1 MKKQKKKIVD
11 GRYQIGLVT
20 DWIMRK
26 DKISYQAKQLYITIA
41 LYSLNVYHKRQVNIG
56 LEKLPFKDKP
66 LKKYRDELVS
76 LGLIEWKN
84 TKAYTCYWLKEP
96 YMFIKDFKFIEDEV
110 KNESDIKTSN
120 EDEEEIDF

>member
-1 MKKQKKKIVD
+1 MKKQKKKIID

-56 LEKLPFKDKP
+56 LDKLPFQSKA
-66 LKKYRDELVS
+66 LKKYRDELVE
-76 LGLIEWKN
+76 LKLIDWKN

-96 YMFIKDFKFIEDEV
+96 SMILRDFQFKTDETKDESEIK
-110 KNESDIKTSN
+110 SDNS
-120 EDEEEIDF
+120 DEEIQF